1 MIMFFAV
8 LLGCCSTGGISIKR
22 KCIDRYGREVIG
34 MLRVF
39 KNFLKEEDG
48 VGTVEIVIIT
58 AVLVAVAL
66 IFRKYIIDFVK
77 DILSLNI
84 WRRHEMPG

>member
-1 MIMFFAV
+1 
-8 LLGCCSTGGISIKR
+8 
-22 KCIDRYGREVIG
+22 VIG

-48 VGTVEIVIIT
+48 LGTVEIVIIT

-66 IFRKYIIDFVK
+66 IFRKYIISFVE
-77 DILSLNI
+77 DILKSI
-84 WRRHEMPG
+84 FGDDKKKQIKDVIPSP

>member
-1 MIMFFAV
+1 
-8 LLGCCSTGGISIKR
+8 
-22 KCIDRYGREVIG
+22 

-77 DILSLNI
+77 DILSSI
-84 WRRHEMPG
+84 FGEDTKSQVKDVIPSSAK